1 MEVEKEKAAYQ
12 ELLGVERIKAV
23 EAEKSQVSGVVAAR
37 VERVQNMEKRVQDM
51 ERVKGRGLWERT
63 QGL

>member
-1 MEVEKEKAAYQ
+1 VEKEKAAYQ

>member
-1 MEVEKEKAAYQ
+1 MEKEKAAYQ